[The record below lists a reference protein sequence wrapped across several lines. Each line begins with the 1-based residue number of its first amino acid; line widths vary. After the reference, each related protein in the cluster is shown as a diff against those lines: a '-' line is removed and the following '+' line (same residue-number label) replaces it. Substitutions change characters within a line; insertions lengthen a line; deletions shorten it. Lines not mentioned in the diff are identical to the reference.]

1 MKKEKNKPDTFLLGQ
16 TVVTDIIWMPNSD
29 GSLRPRVVFQP
40 LMGLRYGKEIEIT
53 KATGYGYSF
62 LNRLGVSKGSKVE
75 ICAAGEKENP
85 FIIYVNKVVE
95 AGNGDMGLPQN
106 TFIFDGEA
114 WDDTEKCRKYVAFR
128 KGLKE
133 LLDWAEIKAIFDC
146 GITDVISLAE
156 YLQRHDHLTV
166 IRDLSIHWV
175 GQSKCLIDSA
185 ISLKQKFA
193 NLDYFELLKLLNLP
207 KLRQCEL
214 KIIALR
220 MSGYEVADNEL
231 KNIRRKSVEEFLKD
245 KALCSRIKAVAK
257 PTTKAKRT
265 TIVGKEGDSV
275 TIEIRNLPKRFS
287 FAYTFFRN
295 IEEECRLLNKELEK
309 AQNNGNKNTAEY
321 LESAKLFFKE
331 HPVPKNFYVG
341 GISFSPVLDVIKTLA
356 FDGDLLFTISV
367 AQCVKNRIEEEI
379 ISIHQEYEY
388 CKAVLDIASSTDN
401 IDKAI
406 VIIREASSQEE
417 AVEKLQS
424 EMSLSSGVA
433 ECLCG
438 VTLSTLTDKDLL
450 SQKVKSM
457 KFLLAYLKHLK
468 TIVS

>member
-75 ICAAGEKENP
+75 ICAVGEKENP

-133 LLDWAEIKAIFDC
+133 LLEWAEIKSLFDC

-185 ISLKQKFA
+185 INLKQKFA

-207 KLRQCEL
+207 KLRNCEL

-220 MSGYEVADNEL
+220 MSGYDVAKTSL
-231 KNIRRKSVEEFLKD
+231 KNIRRKSVEEFLKNH
-245 KALCSRIKAVAK
+245 ALCNRIKAVAK
-257 PTTKAKRT
+257 PTAKAERM

-287 FAYTFFRN
+287 FAYAFFRN
-295 IEEECRLLNKELEK
+295 IEQEHRLLNKELENAHK
-309 AQNNGNKNTAEY
+309 NGNKATSEY
-321 LESAKLFFKE
+321 LESAQQFFKE
-331 HPVPKNFYVG
+331 HPVPDNFYAG
-341 GISFSPVLDVIKTLA
+341 GVSNSPVLDVIQTLA
-356 FDGDLLFTISV
+356 FEGELLFTTSV
-367 AQCVKNRIEEEI
+367 AKCVKNRIDIEI
-379 ISIHQEYEY
+379 DAIHQEYEC
-388 CKAVLDIASSTDN
+388 CKALSS
-401 IDKAI
+401 IIPDKVDQ
-406 VIIREASSQEE
+406 VITIMREAKNEE
-417 AVEKLQS
+417 ETVEKLQS
-424 EMSLSSGVA
+424 EMSLSSGAA
-433 ECLCG
+433 ECLRG

-457 KFLLAYLKHLK
+457 KFLLAYLKYLK
-468 TIVS
+468 TINT

>member
-1 MKKEKNKPDTFLLGQ
+1 MKEEKNIIEKFSLGE
-16 TVVTDIIWMPNSD
+16 TIVTGIIWRQGDYGALVPQVRFEPVVGVKYRGESD
-29 GSLRPRVVFQP
+29 VDKVSGYS
-40 LMGLRYGKEIEIT
+40 
-53 KATGYGYSF
+53 YGY
-62 LNRLGVSKGSKVE
+62 LKRLGVSIGCRIELCSS
-75 ICAAGEKENP
+75 GEKESP
-85 FIIYVNKVVE
+85 DFIYINKVVE
-95 AGNGDMGLPQN
+95 GSNSDMCLPHN
-106 TFIFDGEA
+106 TFIAKGEI
-114 WDDTEKCRKYVAFR
+114 WEDTEKNRKYVAFC
-128 KGLKE
+128 KGLSN
-133 LLDWAEIKAIFDC
+133 LFDWYEIQALFDC

-156 YLQRHDHLTV
+156 YLQGHDHLTV
-166 IRDLSIHWV
+166 VRDLSQHWYRQPKGLV
-175 GQSKCLIDSA
+175 DIA
-185 ISLKQKFA
+185 INLKQRFS
-193 NLDYFELLKLLNLP
+193 NLDYFEFLKLLNLP
-207 KLRQCEL
+207 KLRKCEL

-245 KALCSRIKAVAK
+245 KALCSQIKAVAK
-257 PTTKAKRT
+257 PTTKAQRT
-265 TIVGKEGDSV
+265 TIVGKEGESV
-275 TIEIRNLPKRFS
+275 TLEIRNLPNRFS
-287 FAYTFFRN
+287 FAYTFFRD
-295 IEEECRLLNKELEK
+295 IEQECRLLNKELEK
-309 AQNNGNKNTAEY
+309 AQNNGNKITAEY

-367 AQCVKNRIEEEI
+367 AQCVKNRIEEEV

-424 EMSLSSGVA
+424 EMSLSSGAA